1 MKKLL
6 LSIFALTTIISEAQV
21 TTVFSENVGSP
32 AGTTVYA
39 SYTGWQ
45 NNGTLTFTGTGDV
58 RSTTP
63 STNNYTGASGAGNV
77 FLTTNATSKTLI
89 IGNINTVGYSSLNLA
104 FGLFKST
111 TASNGTELSVEV
123 STDGVVYTALTFPAL
138 PTGSGTANW
147 KWVKATGT
155 IPSAANLRIRFTN
168 TATIG
173 PQFRLDDIK
182 LTDGL
187 VPDSITTTSTTYGAP
202 FCAGTAIK
210 VPFSILGVYNSNNV
224 FTAQLSDATGS
235 FATPVSIGSLSG
247 LAGDTINATIPINTV
262 GGTGYKI
269 RVVSSSPVVTGTDN
283 GSGFTVNAAAI
294 TTLFDTICSNSS
306 IVFNGQ
312 TITTAGVYKDTLTSV
327 TGCDSLVTL
336 NLALKA
342 TSASSI
348 VDSIC
353 PRGSYSFNGQ
363 TLTQAGTY
371 KDTLVS
377 ANGCDSVI
385 TLTLTLK
392 SVASSSK
399 TASIC
404 PGSTYIFGSKTLS
417 QAGTYNDT
425 LTAANGCDS
434 IVTLTLSL
442 KPVASSSQTAAICPG
457 STFSFGGQNLSQAGT
472 YKDTLTAANGCD
484 SIITLTLTLKTI
496 ATKAI
501 AVSICPG
508 SSYDF
513 GGKNLTTPGTYKDT
527 LTGVNS
533 CDSIVTLTLSLKTV
547 ATNAISAS
555 ICPGSSLD
563 FGGNNL
569 TTAGTYKDTLTGS
582 NGCDSIVTLTL
593 SLKAVTTGAVSAS
606 ICPGSSYDFGGKNLT
621 AAGTYKDT
629 VTGSNGCDSIVT
641 LTLSLKS
648 TSASSKSASICPGF
662 TYAFGGKLL
671 SQAGT
676 YKDTLTGVNG
686 CDSIVTLTLTLKT
699 VVTANVFDSICS
711 GQTYNFNGKSLTT
724 AGVYNDTISSSQGC
738 DSIIHLNL
746 AVVTVSTPVITKTGT
761 VLSTGSYSSYK
772 WYRNGVA
779 VSGGIA
785 QQLTI
790 TQNGGYT
797 VVVTGA
803 HGCKD
808 SSQVYNVTGVSIDET
823 NVLSSLALY
832 PNPANQQITISL
844 EDNTS
849 NPIQV
854 NILDVLGKTQK
865 QISFKGS
872 SQTIDVADLTAGI
885 YLVQITSEKQTK
897 TIRLEIAK

>member
-6 LSIFALTTIISEAQV
+6 LSLLALSSILTQAQV

-32 AGTTVYA
+32 TGTTTYA
-39 SYTGWQ
+39 LYTGWQ

-58 RSTTP
+58 RSTTA
-63 STNNYTGASGAGNV
+63 STNAYTGASGTGNV
-77 FLTTNATSKTLI
+77 FLTTNATLKTLV
-89 IGNINTVGYSSLNLA
+89 IGNINTLGYTSLNLA

-111 TASNGTELSVEV
+111 TASNGSELSVEV
-123 STDGVVYTALTFPAL
+123 STDGVAYTALTLPAL
-138 PTGSGTANW
+138 PTGSGTASW
-147 KWVKATGT
+147 KWVKATGA
-155 IPSAANLRIRFTN
+155 IPAAANLRIRFTN
-168 TATIG
+168 TATTG

-187 VPDSITTTSTTYGAP
+187 SPDSITTTPSTYGAP

-210 VPFSILGVYNSNNV
+210 VPFSILGIYNSNNI

-235 FATPVSIGSLSG
+235 FASPISIGTLSG
-247 LAGDTINATIPINTV
+247 LAGDTINATIPINTA
-262 GGTGYKI
+262 GGSGYKI
-269 RVVSSSPVVTGTDN
+269 RVVASSPVVIGTDN
-283 GSGFTVNAAAI
+283 GTGFTVNAAAI
-294 TTLFDTICSNSS
+294 STLFDTICANSS

-312 TITTAGVYKDTLTSV
+312 TITTAGIYKDTLTSV

-342 TSASSI
+342 TSSSNI
-348 VDSIC
+348 ADSIC
-353 PRGSYSFNGQ
+353 PRGSYLFNGQ
-363 TLTQAGTY
+363 TLIQAGTY
-371 KDTLVS
+371 KDTLTA

-392 SVASSSK
+392 SVAASTK

-404 PGSTYIFGSKTLS
+404 PGSTYTFGSKTLS
-417 QAGTYNDT
+417 QAGTYKDT

-442 KPVASSSQTAAICPG
+442 KPVASSTQTASICPG

-501 AVSICPG
+501 AAAICPG
-508 SSYDF
+508 SSYTF
-513 GGKNLTTPGTYKDT
+513 GGQNLTTPGSYKDT

-547 ATNAISAS
+547 ATKAISAS

-569 TTAGTYKDTLTGS
+569 TTAGTYKDTLTGV

-593 SLKAVTTGAVSAS
+593 SLKAVTSGSVSAS

-648 TSASSKSASICPGF
+648 TTGSTKSASICPGF

-686 CDSIVTLTLTLKT
+686 CDSIVTLTLSLKT

-711 GQTYNFNGKSLTT
+711 GQTYNFNGKNLTV

-738 DSIIHLNL
+738 DSIIHLTL
-746 AVVTVSTPVITKTGT
+746 AVVTVSTPVISKNGA
-761 VLSTGSYSSYK
+761 VLSTSSYSSYK

-808 SSQVYNVTGVSIDET
+808 SSQVYNVTGVGIYET
-823 NVLSSLALY
+823 NALSSLNVY
-832 PNPANQQITISL
+832 PNPATQQFTISM
-844 EDNTS
+844 EENNA
-849 NPIQV
+849 NPIHV
-854 NILDVLGKTQK
+854 NIVDVLGKTQK
-865 QISFKGS
+865 QISFKGNLL
-872 SQTIDVADLTAGI
+872 TVDVADLTAGI
-885 YLVQITSEKQTK
+885 YLVQITSETQTK
-897 TIRLEIAK
+897 TIRLELAK

>member
-1 MKKLL
+1 
-6 LSIFALTTIISEAQV
+6 
-21 TTVFSENVGSP
+21 
-32 AGTTVYA
+32 
-39 SYTGWQ
+39 
-45 NNGTLTFTGTGDV
+45 
-58 RSTTP
+58 
-63 STNNYTGASGAGNV
+63 
-77 FLTTNATSKTLI
+77 
-89 IGNINTVGYSSLNLA
+89 
-104 FGLFKST
+104 
-111 TASNGTELSVEV
+111 
-123 STDGVVYTALTFPAL
+123 
-138 PTGSGTANW
+138 
-147 KWVKATGT
+147 
-155 IPSAANLRIRFTN
+155 
-168 TATIG
+168 
-173 PQFRLDDIK
+173 
-182 LTDGL
+182 
-187 VPDSITTTSTTYGAP
+187 
-202 FCAGTAIK
+202 
-210 VPFSILGVYNSNNV
+210 
-224 FTAQLSDATGS
+224 
-235 FATPVSIGSLSG
+235 
-247 LAGDTINATIPINTV
+247 
-262 GGTGYKI
+262 
-269 RVVSSSPVVTGTDN
+269 
-283 GSGFTVNAAAI
+283 
-294 TTLFDTICSNSS
+294 
-306 IVFNGQ
+306 
-312 TITTAGVYKDTLTSV
+312 
-327 TGCDSLVTL
+327 
-336 NLALKA
+336 
-342 TSASSI
+342 
-348 VDSIC
+348 
-353 PRGSYSFNGQ
+353 
-363 TLTQAGTY
+363 
-371 KDTLVS
+371 
-377 ANGCDSVI
+377 
-385 TLTLTLK
+385 
-392 SVASSSK
+392 
-399 TASIC
+399 
-404 PGSTYIFGSKTLS
+404 
-417 QAGTYNDT
+417 
-425 LTAANGCDS
+425 
-434 IVTLTLSL
+434 L
-442 KPVASSSQTAAICPG
+442 KPVASSLQTAAICPG

-472 YKDTLTAANGCD
+472 FKDTLTAANGCD
-484 SIITLTLTLKTI
+484 SVITLTLTLKPI

-513 GGKNLTTPGTYKDT
+513 GGQNLTTPGTYKDT

-547 ATNAISAS
+547 VTNAISAS

-593 SLKAVTTGAVSAS
+593 SLKAVTIGAVSAS
-606 ICPGSSYDFGGKNLT
+606 ICPGSSFDFGGKNLT
-621 AAGTYKDT
+621 VAGTYKDT

-671 SQAGT
+671 NQAGT

-686 CDSIVTLTLTLKT
+686 CDSIITLTLSLKT
-699 VVTANVFDSICS
+699 VVTSNVFDSICS

-785 QQLTI
+785 QQLTV

-823 NVLSSLALY
+823 NVLSSLTLY
-832 PNPANQQITISL
+832 PNPANQQFTISL

>member
-404 PGSTYIFGSKTLS
+404 PGSTYSFGSKTLS

-533 CDSIVTLTLSLKTV
+533 
-547 ATNAISAS
+547 
-555 ICPGSSLD
+555 
-563 FGGNNL
+563 
-569 TTAGTYKDTLTGS
+569 
-582 NGCDSIVTLTL
+582 CDSIVTLTL

-823 NVLSSLALY
+823 NVLSSLASY

>member
-1 MKKLL
+1 
-6 LSIFALTTIISEAQV
+6 
-21 TTVFSENVGSP
+21 
-32 AGTTVYA
+32 
-39 SYTGWQ
+39 
-45 NNGTLTFTGTGDV
+45 
-58 RSTTP
+58 
-63 STNNYTGASGAGNV
+63 
-77 FLTTNATSKTLI
+77 
-89 IGNINTVGYSSLNLA
+89 
-104 FGLFKST
+104 
-111 TASNGTELSVEV
+111 
-123 STDGVVYTALTFPAL
+123 
-138 PTGSGTANW
+138 
-147 KWVKATGT
+147 
-155 IPSAANLRIRFTN
+155 
-168 TATIG
+168 
-173 PQFRLDDIK
+173 
-182 LTDGL
+182 
-187 VPDSITTTSTTYGAP
+187 
-202 FCAGTAIK
+202 
-210 VPFSILGVYNSNNV
+210 
-224 FTAQLSDATGS
+224 
-235 FATPVSIGSLSG
+235 
-247 LAGDTINATIPINTV
+247 
-262 GGTGYKI
+262 
-269 RVVSSSPVVTGTDN
+269 
-283 GSGFTVNAAAI
+283 
-294 TTLFDTICSNSS
+294 
-306 IVFNGQ
+306 
-312 TITTAGVYKDTLTSV
+312 
-327 TGCDSLVTL
+327 
-336 NLALKA
+336 
-342 TSASSI
+342 
-348 VDSIC
+348 
-353 PRGSYSFNGQ
+353 
-363 TLTQAGTY
+363 
-371 KDTLVS
+371 
-377 ANGCDSVI
+377 
-385 TLTLTLK
+385 
-392 SVASSSK
+392 
-399 TASIC
+399 
-404 PGSTYIFGSKTLS
+404 
-417 QAGTYNDT
+417 
-425 LTAANGCDS
+425 
-434 IVTLTLSL
+434 
-442 KPVASSSQTAAICPG
+442 
-457 STFSFGGQNLSQAGT
+457 
-472 YKDTLTAANGCD
+472 
-484 SIITLTLTLKTI
+484 LKTI
-496 ATKAI
+496 ATNAI
-501 AVSICPG
+501 TVSICPG

-513 GGKNLTTPGTYKDT
+513 GGQNLTTPGTYKDT

-569 TTAGTYKDTLTGS
+569 TAAGTYKDTLTGS

-593 SLKAVTTGAVSAS
+593 SLKAVTAGSVSAS
-606 ICPGSSYDFGGKNLT
+606 ICPGSSFDFGGKNLT

-671 SQAGT
+671 NQAGT

-686 CDSIVTLTLTLKT
+686 CDSIITLTLSLKT
-699 VVTANVFDSICS
+699 VVTSNVFDSICS
-711 GQTYNFNGKSLTT
+711 GQTYNFNGKSLTS

-785 QQLTI
+785 QQLTV

-823 NVLSSLALY
+823 NVLSSLTLY
-832 PNPANQQITISL
+832 PNPANQQFTISL

-865 QISFKGS
+865 QISFKGVT
-872 SQTIDVADLTAGI
+872 QTIDVADLTAGI